1 MPSQDLSKDA
11 CLSHII
17 ALTWAVAAL
26 VRNAGPVLAAPLF
39 WAAFAR
45 KDTASAEWAQSF
57 AICINTQKMLHD
69 VGSCQMAVAQTAL
82 ANIELTWASEIE
94 TFAIDARLL
103 SCLATLKI
111 AAKRVCVEPSLQCLA
126 YVLRASLF
134 FG

>member
-17 ALTWAVAAL
+17 ALTWAVATL

-69 VGSCQMAVAQTAL
+69 VGSCQMAVAQTA
-82 ANIELTWASEIE
+82 WQPKP
-94 TFAIDARLL
+94 
-103 SCLATLKI
+103 CL
-111 AAKRVCVEPSLQCLA
+111 PSSVFTCTA
-126 YVLRASLF
+126 VPVPVPSAEFWR
-134 FG
+134 